1 MVLISFSA
9 IEFYL
14 DELTYFS
21 IFNPITQMALLII
34 LFGVFNKIQFKDNS
48 IHKKFILFIGI
59 NTLII
64 YLYHIQIVQFSLN
77 QLPNVWFIYLIRP
90 FLGLFIMVVLIY
102 VGYTVLKILPFGKNI
117 MKYIGLQKPK

>member
-1 MVLISFSA
+1 
-9 IEFYL
+9 
-14 DELTYFS
+14 
-21 IFNPITQMALLII
+21 MALLII